1 MNRRGTLIAWLAF
14 GLLIPATGSA
24 QEKKTESTSTGEW
37 VSLFDGKTLGEW
49 TTADGTTG
57 NWKVV
62 DGEIFGS
69 GPASHLFSPRGDYKN
84 FKYRAEVKI
93 ADKANSGMYFRTK
106 KEKGFPSGYEAQVNS
121 THRDPVKTGSLYN
134 HKKVLEMLVPP
145 DTWFTQ
151 EIEAVGN
158 HIIIKV
164 NGKTTVDYVDEKNS
178 HKEGHFAFQQHDPGS
193 KVWIRKVE
201 VMELPDSPPSPP
213 KIEKPSISGATP
225 ASVTPK

>member
-1 MNRRGTLIAWLAF
+1 MTRRGTLIAGVAF
-14 GLLIPATGSA
+14 GLLALAQAPSSA
-24 QEKKTESTSTGEW
+24 WQKDDSSENW
-37 VSLFDGKTLGEW
+37 VSLFDGKTLGGW
-49 TTADGTTG
+49 TTADDTEG

-62 DGEIFGS
+62 DGAIYGS

-106 KEKGFPSGYEAQVNS
+106 KGPGFPNGYEAQVNS
-121 THRDPVKTGSLYN
+121 TGGDPVKTGSLYN
-134 HKKVLEMLVPP
+134 HVKVLEMLVPP

-164 NGKTTVDYVDEKNS
+164 NGKTTVDYIDKKNS
-178 HKEGHFAFQQHDPGS
+178 YTTGHFAFQQHDPGS
-193 KVWIRKVE
+193 QVWIRKVE
-201 VMELPDSPPSPP
+201 VIELPASPTVNVSPTT
-213 KIEKPSISGATP
+213 ATP
-225 ASVTPK
+225 

>member
-1 MNRRGTLIAWLAF
+1 MKRRGMLIAGVAC
-14 GLLIPATGSA
+14 GLLALVQAPGSA
-24 QEKKTESTSTGEW
+24 WQKDDSDEKW

-49 TTADGTTG
+49 TIADGTTG
-57 NWKVV
+57 TWKVV
-62 DGEIFGS
+62 DGAIHGS

-106 KEKGFPSGYEAQVNS
+106 KGGGFPNGYEAQVNS
-121 THRDPVKTGSLYN
+121 THTDPVKTGSLYN
-134 HKKVLEMLVPP
+134 HVKVFEKLVPP

-164 NGKTTVDYVDEKNS
+164 NGKTTVDYVDKKNS
-178 HKEGHFAFQQHDPGS
+178 FTSGHFAFQQHDPGS
-193 KVWIRKVE
+193 KVWIRKIE
-201 VMELPDSPPSPP
+201 VIELPDTADS
-213 KIEKPSISGATP
+213 KPTTKATK
-225 ASVTPK
+225 AVTPNL